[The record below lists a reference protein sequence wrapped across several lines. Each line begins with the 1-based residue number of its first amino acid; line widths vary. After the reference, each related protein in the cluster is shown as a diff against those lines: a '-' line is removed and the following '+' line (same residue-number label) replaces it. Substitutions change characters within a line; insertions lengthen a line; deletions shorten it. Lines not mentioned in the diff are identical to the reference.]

1 MKSMQGILL
10 INKDKGFTSHDVVA
24 LCRKHLGLKKIGH
37 TGTLDPMA
45 RGVLPILVGKATKI
59 SNYLM
64 GQDKVYEGTMQFGYR
79 TDTLD
84 ADGEILEVSP
94 NKIFIEKDLLEA
106 MKLFTGKID
115 QVPPMYSAIKI
126 KGKKLYEYARQG
138 QEVERKTRQVEI
150 YSFDL
155 LDLSGDQISFRV
167 SCSSGTYIRSLVDD
181 LARELK
187 SLATLVD
194 LNRVQVGNFSLDQCH
209 SISDLKEGKL
219 SAGDL
224 IPMDQGLDLQKIE
237 VQEDYFNALMFG
249 QSVPCSQSLDKEF
262 KVYCKNQFVG
272 IGISPYPGFIRINKC
287 LLEM

>member
-94 NKIFIEKDLLEA
+94 NKIFTEKDLLEA
-106 MKLFTGKID
+106 MKLFTGTID

-155 LDLSGDQISFRV
+155 LDLSGDQMTFRV

-249 QSVPCSQSLDKEF
+249 QSVPYSQSLDKEF

>member
-59 SNYLM
+59 SDYLM

-84 ADGEILEVSP
+84 ADGEILETCV
-94 NKIFIEKDLLEA
+94 NKLFNKEDILDS
-106 MKLFTGKID
+106 MKVFTGKID

-150 YSFDL
+150 YSFEL
-155 LDLSGDQISFRV
+155 LDLSEDRLSFRV
-167 SCSSGTYIRSLVDD
+167 SCSSGTYIRSLVND
-181 LARELK
+181 LAKELK
-187 SLATLVD
+187 SLATLTD

-209 SISDLKEGKL
+209 SILDLKEGKL
-219 SAGDL
+219 GAEDL
-224 IPMDQGLDLQKIE
+224 IPMDQGLDLQKIDIPD
-237 VQEDYFNALMFG
+237 DYFNALMFG
-249 QSVPCSQSLDKEF
+249 QTVPYSQAMDEKF

-272 IGISPYPGFIRINKC
+272 IGISPCPGFIRINKC
-287 LLEM
+287 LLEI

>member
-59 SNYLM
+59 SDYLM

-84 ADGEILEVSP
+84 ADGEILETCT
-94 NKIFIEKDLLEA
+94 NKRFDKKDILDS
-106 MKLFTGKID
+106 MKVFTGKID

-150 YSFDL
+150 YSFEL
-155 LDLSGDQISFRV
+155 LDLSEDRLSFRV
-167 SCSSGTYIRSLVDD
+167 SCSSGTYIRSLVND
-181 LARELK
+181 LAKELK
-187 SLATLVD
+187 SLATLTD

-209 SISDLKEGKL
+209 SILDLKEGKL
-219 SAGDL
+219 GAEDL
-224 IPMDQGLDLQKIE
+224 IPMDQGLDLQNIDIPD
-237 VQEDYFNALMFG
+237 DYFNALMFG
-249 QSVPCSQSLDKEF
+249 QSVPYSQPVNEKF

-287 LLEM
+287 LLEI